1 MGPSGGSAIA
11 DAYVYSAGSFERIR
25 IEIEDGFF
33 HEADGVPSF
42 KLALFEDVTDAHTHC
57 ADYGLSVP
65 PGMSIEELVAPPD
78 GLKHRYLR
86 DSSKEILSESM
97 SRFAED
103 ARAFGCSAFVD
114 FREGGAEGCRLL
126 KEACPEAVV
135 LGRPVSPEFDPGEV
149 EDILRHADG
158 IGLPSISDMP
168 SRYVEQVADAV
179 RERGSI
185 LAIHASERVRE
196 DIDAVLS
203 LDPAFVVHMC
213 EASDSDLLKCAEA
226 EVPVV
231 ACPGSNMYFG
241 KVPPLA
247 RMQDMGVDI
256 ALGTDNGMLRPPD
269 MAAEASLFV
278 EVMES
283 QGGDPAA
290 VFGALSILNC
300 KILNRN
306 IRIGGE
312 RRRRFMAVP
321 FEGVPEPGRVFRR
334 GSSGT
339 ALAKRGE

>member
-1 MGPSGGSAIA
+1 MASSGGSAIA

-126 KEACPEAVV
+126 REACPEAVV

-290 VFGALSILNC
+290 VFGALSALNC